1 MAGFRLDLLSIVA
14 GAVRLWVRVYTTWL
28 PADVKNDRRAELE
41 SDLWEEVHA
50 ASHRPLAAAFQML
63 ARWLLGIPADL
74 SWCLL
79 VLRAE
84 FDAVKSSARQRR
96 EHMARQVVQRG
107 LGLGVALAVAW
118 LIVAVALNMTGPH
131 QRQPLYQ
138 LRAEDRIG
146 SVLRALNEDRMT
158 MQDAF
163 QELRSL
169 AQEAQRI
176 EREQNG

>member
-1 MAGFRLDLLSIVA
+1 
-14 GAVRLWVRVYTTWL
+14 
-28 PADVKNDRRAELE
+28 
-41 SDLWEEVHA
+41 
-50 ASHRPLAAAFQML
+50 
-63 ARWLLGIPADL
+63 
-74 SWCLL
+74 
-79 VLRAE
+79 
-84 FDAVKSSARQRR
+84 
-96 EHMARQVVQRG
+96 MARQVVQRG